1 MEKYSP
7 AIEQKMKNFY
17 NTLSEKDKRH
27 YAGIEALKLGHG
39 GIVYIS
45 DLLGCSRNTT
55 SRGIKES
62 EYENNE
68 PDSNERVRKSG
79 GGRKNYEYHIED
91 INEKFLNILKDYTAG
106 DPMDE
111 TIIWTNLTQK
121 EIAALLF
128 EEYGIDVSKTVI
140 SKLLKKH
147 NYKRRKVQKKQTMKE
162 VGNRN
167 EQFENIANIRAKY
180 EKEGQPVISIDTKKK
195 NR

>member
-79 GGRKNYEYHIED
+79 GGRKNYGGWCKGSDKSYLIFEQWL
-91 INEKFLNILKDYTAG
+91 FLS
-106 DPMDE
+106 
-111 TIIWTNLTQK
+111 
-121 EIAALLF
+121 LF
-128 EEYGIDVSKTVI
+128 S
-140 SKLLKKH
+140 
-147 NYKRRKVQKKQTMKE
+147 
-162 VGNRN
+162 
-167 EQFENIANIRAKY
+167 
-180 EKEGQPVISIDTKKK
+180 
-195 NR
+195 